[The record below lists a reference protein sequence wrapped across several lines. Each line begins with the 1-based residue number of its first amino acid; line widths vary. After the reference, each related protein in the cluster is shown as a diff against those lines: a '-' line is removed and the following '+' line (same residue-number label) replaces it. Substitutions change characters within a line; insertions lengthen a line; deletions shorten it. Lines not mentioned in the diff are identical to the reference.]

1 MLKFRLI
8 NVTSRLKNIL
18 SSFFLLVVLNACE
31 PGCVE
36 SYQFDSENTYVSA
49 KPIADGIFGGPY
61 NNASGGENAD
71 WHKTG
76 LRSNGGQLIIEI
88 RGSWTAWEDGITN
101 QDDVDNLPE
110 CTICAKKSG
119 VDNCICKV
127 DEDSVLEKDTFGA
140 PLSGVD
146 CSNDSSNQENPSIC
160 TCTTA
165 HGSVNDFGTY
175 LIATDYQEKS
185 ESLKLPD
192 QQNPCK
198 YTGGLGLYVGL
209 FGKNGNVMPLRA
221 YQTFPTQKVC
231 DITTTVEGKCID
243 DSGHDQTKYV
253 YKSPNDTTFIKDDKS
268 GNNGSDTNPSDDEYH
283 VAGEFIKFI
292 INDRYYQDNFGGYDI
307 NFMGGFIRDHD
318 SGLLEYIVGTVE
330 DVVLGKISSN
340 GNKREG
346 GAMEFLY
353 NAIVKDSTFMRIVQ
367 MCLIMYVVLFGIY
380 VLAGATQVSQAEL
393 SKRVIKIGLVIFFTT
408 ETSWYF
414 YNQLVVGMFKD
425 GMDAVI
431 TIFMN
436 ASDKVIDQTSLI
448 ITSQIDRANSLSYAT
463 RFSYVDEVIKKLLSA
478 STSKK
483 ILSLFFGEWFGLL
496 YIPAIYFLIFAF
508 VYIML
513 TAAFVYITALLRL
526 VFVLCL
532 GPIFMVT
539 SLFNK
544 TDEIFKR
551 WISYMTS
558 QAIQM
563 ICLFLILYLFVVLI
577 DVNFNNLL
585 SYRACTKNITF
596 GLIPLNFMIAESN
609 RGLVEWVMSFAK
621 IGVLLFLLKM
631 VMEKIPGFAGQLV
644 TVGGQ
649 AGESVAAG
657 VAGANNSAFAL
668 ARSVMGMATKAAGS
682 AMNTALPFA
691 LSKGLDVAR
700 ATGANKLI
708 PPNPISFASEKYRD
722 YKMDNIINAKRKE
735 GKAQGKSGK
744 DLDAFVRQKSFE
756 ELNKQ
761 MAVNG
766 NKMNILG
773 MNQDTLAKRL
783 DKKLVEDPLKK
794 AIKDEIKKMKK
805 EHLEKGTEMPLTRT
819 KLNEDVKA
827 RIAKWAEENSSID
840 KSKFLTLL
848 DDNKYGSIVKSHG
861 ALSSS
866 EAAEMFAGNE
876 DGANRYLAH
885 LQERQFEKE
894 RKRANESKL
903 GKLFGANKIKDAARG
918 LQRKNAYNPKMAREN
933 FLRKKQWEEQRM
945 ENQSKYGL
953 FKKGVNYLGINPE
966 KTSMD
971 QRINVLDKLHRYD
984 EIAEMARVAEAQ
996 TMAAYLKGGYYDEEE
1011 KIKVAFDE
1019 KVKTL
1024 VEQSSEYRKAEADRD
1039 AELALAKEK
1048 HDYFMQQLGEQHNAL
1063 KEKADK
1069 ADSMLV
1075 KANLPQDEHGNQL
1088 AVTSPLVQEAARAN
1102 EAFKASQD
1110 LLNEVMESDRVR
1122 AEEKLVANKQ
1132 LEKDKINVVKADED
1146 ANVSQA
1152 AVQAPEANMQED
1164 VDKESQEAAAV
1175 PRQKF
1180 AASSASK
1187 GEGDLNNKVSDNS
1200 QEAEL
1205 MSKKSSLLDKVKGLK
1220 IKQGDISAKIK
1231 ALKLKGKLSEA
1242 EERALKALEAE
1253 EAGLESDIGSAE
1265 QDLSATETRLAQ
1277 ENKN

>member
-8 NVTSRLKNIL
+8 NVRSILKNIL
-18 SSFFLLVVLNACE
+18 SSLFLLVVLNACE

-36 SYQFDSENTYVSA
+36 SYQFDSENTYVNS
-49 KPIADGIFGGPY
+49 KPKSDGIFGGPY
-61 NNASGGENAD
+61 NSTSGGENAA
-71 WHKTG
+71 WHQTG

-88 RGSWTAWEDGITN
+88 RGSWTAWEDGITS
-101 QDDVDNLPE
+101 QEDVDNLPE

-127 DEDSVLEKDTFGA
+127 DEDSVPEKDTFGV
-140 PLSGVD
+140 PFSGVD
-146 CSNDSSNQENPSIC
+146 CSSDGADQDKPSSCS
-160 TCTTA
+160 CTTS
-165 HGSVNDFGTY
+165 HGTINDFGTY
-175 LIATDYQEKS
+175 FIATDYQEKS
-185 ESLKLPD
+185 EGLKLPD
-192 QQNPCK
+192 QQNPCR

-221 YQTFPTQKVC
+221 YQTFPAQKVC

-243 DSGHDQTKYV
+243 DSGNDQTKYV
-253 YKSPNDTTFIKDDKS
+253 YKSPNDKTFIKDDKS

-292 INDRYYQDNFGGYDI
+292 INDRYYQDNFGGYNI

-318 SGLLEYIVGTVE
+318 NGLLEYIVSTVE
-330 DVVLGKISSN
+330 DIVLGKISSD
-340 GNKREG
+340 GSKREG
-346 GAMEFLY
+346 GAIEFLY

-436 ASDKVIDQTSLI
+436 ASDKVIDETSLI

-478 STSKK
+478 ATSKK
-483 ILSLFFGEWFGLL
+483 IWSLFLGEWFGLL
-496 YIPAIYFLIFAF
+496 YIPAIYALIFAF

-551 WISYMTS
+551 WISYMAS

-563 ICLFLILYLFVVLI
+563 VCLFLILYLFVVLI

-596 GLIPLNFMIAESN
+596 GLIPLNFMVAESN

-621 IGVLLFLLKM
+621 IGALLFLLKM

-649 AGESVAAG
+649 AGESVSAG
-657 VAGANNSAFAL
+657 VSGANNSAFAL

-708 PPNPISFASEKYRD
+708 PPNPISFASGKYRD

-761 MAVNG
+761 MAANG
-766 NKMNILG
+766 NKMNLMG
-773 MNQDTLAKRL
+773 MNHDALAKRL

-805 EHLEKGTEMPLTRT
+805 EHLEKGTDMPLS
-819 KLNEDVKA
+819 KA
-827 RIAKWAEENSSID
+827 DLHAALKPKIAEWAKENSSID
-840 KSKFLTLL
+840 QSKFLDLL
-848 DDNKYGSIVKSHG
+848 NENKYSSVIKSHG

-866 EAAEMFAGNE
+866 EAAKMFAGNE
-876 DGANRYLAH
+876 DGTNRYLAH

-903 GKLFGANKIKDAARG
+903 GKLFRANKIKDAARG
-918 LQRKNAYNPKMAREN
+918 LQRKTAYNPKMAREN
-933 FLRKKQWEEQRM
+933 FLRKKRWEEQRM
-945 ENQSKYGL
+945 ENQSEYGL
-953 FKKGVNYLGINPE
+953 LKKGINYLGINPE
-966 KTSMD
+966 KTSLS
-971 QRINVLDKLHRYD
+971 QGVNVLDKLGRRD
-984 EIAEMARVAEAQ
+984 EIAEMSRLAEAQ
-996 TMAAYLKGGYYDEEE
+996 TMAAYLKDGYHDEKA
-1011 KIKVAFDE
+1011 KIEAAFDE

-1024 VEQSSEYRKAEADRD
+1024 VDQSSEYRKAEADKD
-1039 AELALAKEK
+1039 AQLALAKEK

-1063 KEKADK
+1063 KEKADY
-1069 ADSMLV
+1069 AELMLA
-1075 KANLPQDEHGNQL
+1075 KGNLPQDEYGNQL
-1088 AVTSPLVQEAARAN
+1088 ATASPLVQEAAKAS
-1102 EAFKASQD
+1102 EALKASQE
-1110 LLNEVMESDRVR
+1110 LLNEVMESDKVR
-1122 AEEKLVANKQ
+1122 AEAKATEAKATEGKATEAKVA
-1132 LEKDKINVVKADED
+1132 EDTNV
-1146 ANVSQA
+1146 A
-1152 AVQAPEANMQED
+1152 AAAQPLTSNAQED
-1164 VDKESQEAAAV
+1164 DDKKSQEAAVV
-1175 PRQKF
+1175 PENKSEATP
-1180 AASSASK
+1180 AASK
-1187 GEGDLNNKVSDNS
+1187 VKDDGDSKVSTNS

-1253 EAGLESDIGSAE
+1253 ESALESDIGSAE

-1277 ENKN
+1277 ENKD